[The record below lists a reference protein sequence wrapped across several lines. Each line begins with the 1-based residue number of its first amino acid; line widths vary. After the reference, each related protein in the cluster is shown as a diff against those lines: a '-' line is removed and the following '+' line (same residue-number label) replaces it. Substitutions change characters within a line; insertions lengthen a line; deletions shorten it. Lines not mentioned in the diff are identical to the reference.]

1 MELFPRA
8 VAGRENTRLV
18 RVLSAQGRCRRS
30 RVELCS
36 RRLTQACVANCSQA
50 VLPLV
55 IAEHYHF
62 IIDALVT

>member
-8 VAGRENTRLV
+8 VARRENTRLV
-18 RVLSAQGRCRRS
+18 RVLSAQEMQKVSSGT
-30 RVELCS
+30 LQQA
-36 RRLTQACVANCSQA
+36 LTQACVANCSQA

-55 IAEHYHF
+55 IAEHYRF